1 MKVVD
6 KMSLETVQ
14 IRRYIEHFS
23 QYEVKPLSTREKI
36 EIGRPKLFDF
46 YYPFFD
52 DNKKKEFETNII
64 RRFYFTDIGFE
75 VFELFKFHLENWLI
89 INMPYWNNMFK
100 SELLE
105 YEPFLN
111 TIMDKDGTI
120 DTTKDTD
127 SNRDGTIHQD
137 TKDDG
142 TMKQDTTTNA
152 TSDGTSEGTGNK
164 VLSNT
169 GNKNGTKGNKGTSN
183 NFGRNVEADTPDSR
197 LAITT
202 DDGKG
207 ILEYASK
214 ITEDT
219 QKGSTTSDDTFNE
232 DTKSDGEEDTKS
244 TGKTHDEMNGTSHTT
259 GETHNTGS
267 LDGTT
272 NDKFDENVKGNQKS
286 VDHYVGKIGTETYQ
300 EMLQKY
306 RSTFLRIEKMIHE
319 EMRRDLFLLTY

>member
-1 MKVVD
+1 
-6 KMSLETVQ
+6 
-14 IRRYIEHFS
+14 
-23 QYEVKPLSTREKI
+23 
-36 EIGRPKLFDF
+36 
-46 YYPFFD
+46 
-52 DNKKKEFETNII
+52 
-64 RRFYFTDIGFE
+64 
-75 VFELFKFHLENWLI
+75 
-89 INMPYWNNMFK
+89 
-100 SELLE
+100 
-105 YEPFLN
+105 
-111 TIMDKDGTI
+111 
-120 DTTKDTD
+120 
-127 SNRDGTIHQD
+127 
-137 TKDDG
+137 
-142 TMKQDTTTNA
+142 
-152 TSDGTSEGTGNK
+152 
-164 VLSNT
+164 
-169 GNKNGTKGNKGTSN
+169 
-183 NFGRNVEADTPDSR
+183 VEADTPDSR